1 MLPAKLRF
9 LHPYLHYT
17 GLLLMVAGLP
27 FSLLLM
33 SLSQFFIGGNW
44 ILEGN
49 FLVKWNRF
57 RHDKRALLM
66 CGILLMLLPGM
77 LYSYNIDEGLKL
89 IRLNLPFLIFPFV
102 LSSSPQLKISW
113 YKLLIKLGIVSVFL
127 ATLSCAI
134 IGLPRW
140 LDGSLSDIRQISLFI
155 SHIRFSLLIVFS
167 VLLISWMF
175 TQKNSWLAPVEKII
189 AVCMAVWLLVFLF
202 ILQSLTGLII
212 LVLVS
217 GAWIIL
223 ELWRRLKPAVAL
235 TVYALTLLVFT
246 GLVALV
252 VNAYENYI
260 TPAEEYYKPKPLLT
274 KNGNPYSHN
283 YTIIENSHF
292 VFANVCRTE
301 LRSAWQQ
308 RTPYPIDSIDGKS
321 NPVYITLV
329 RFLNSKGLR
338 KDAEGVNALSD
349 HEIRYIQQ
357 GIANVN
363 YTGLWGIRM
372 RFYQLLWEVNYYRR
386 DGANASGHSLLMK
399 LEFWRNAAQII
410 KSYPIAG
417 VGIGDVS
424 DAFKLQYSTSKTWL
438 DKTWWM
444 NSHNQF
450 LYIGVAAGIPGLIVF
465 LICFFVPAFK
475 RETRYHVPFILFF
488 SIALISMLTEDTL
501 TTQAGVS
508 FVAFYYSLFL
518 FSRPKITS
526 ESESSSGSSLLAS
539 ENPFPASTR
548 TISPRG
554 GRDV

>member
-1 MLPAKLRF
+1 MLPKKLRF
-9 LHPYLHYT
+9 LHPYLHFT

-27 FSLLLM
+27 FSMLLM

-49 FLVKWNRF
+49 YLAKWNQF
-57 RHDKRALLM
+57 RRNKKA
-66 CGILLMLLPGM
+66 ILLCSIFLMLIPGM
-77 LYSYNIDEGLKL
+77 LYSHNLDEGLKL
-89 IRLNLPFLIFPFV
+89 LRLNLPFLIFPFV
-102 LSSSPQLKISW
+102 LSSSAPLQLSW
-113 YKLLIKLGIVSVFL
+113 YKLLIKLGVLSVFL
-127 ATLSCAI
+127 ATVTCAI

-167 VLLISWMF
+167 ALLICWLLM
-175 TQKNSWLAPVEKII
+175 QKNNWLSAFEKVAAVII
-189 AVCMAVWLLVFLF
+189 LVWLLVFLF

-212 LVLVS
+212 LVIVAGFWAL
-217 GAWIIL
+217 I
-223 ELWRRLKPAVAL
+223 ELRRRLKPVFVVSIYAL
-235 TVYALTLLVFT
+235 TVLLVI
-246 GLVALV
+246 GIVASV

-283 YTIIENSHF
+283 YSIIENSHF
-292 VFANVCRTE
+292 VFANVCSSE
-301 LRSAWQQ
+301 LRSAWKK
-308 RTPYPIDSIDGKS
+308 RTNYPIDSLDGKS

-329 RFLNSKGLR
+329 RFLNSKGLH
-338 KDAEGVNALSD
+338 KDAEGVKALSD
-349 HEIRYIQQ
+349 NEIRYIQQ

-372 RFYQLLWEVNYYRR
+372 RFYQLLWEVDYYRR

-399 LEFWRNAAQII
+399 LEFWRNSVQII
-410 KSYPIAG
+410 KSHPLLG

-438 DKTWWM
+438 DKVWWM

-450 LYIGVAAGIPGLIVF
+450 LYIAVASGIPGLIVF
-465 LICFFVPAFK
+465 LVCFFAPALK
-475 RETRYHVPFILFF
+475 KEKVRNTPFILFF
-488 SIALISMLTEDTL
+488 CIALISMLTEDTL

-508 FVAFYYSLFL
+508 FVAFYYALFL

-526 ESESSSGSSLLAS
+526 ESDSSSGSSLFVS
-539 ENPFPASTR
+539 ENPFPAKTN
-548 TISPRG
+548 TISPFG
-554 GRDV
+554 G